1 MSRIKLSNGIR
12 EFLIA
17 AISCVNDDDSCE
29 LKEEAVKRIKLKSNL
44 YLDNLAPYYIYLL
57 RVLREYRISLR
68 GELHNCLDTRER
80 SYIRDRIKI
89 VNILLVRI
97 CGCRRV
103 LINPLRLRR

>member
-68 GELHNCLDTRER
+68 GELHNCLDTR
-80 SYIRDRIKI
+80 
-89 VNILLVRI
+89 
-97 CGCRRV
+97 V
-103 LINPLRLRR
+103 LHSR